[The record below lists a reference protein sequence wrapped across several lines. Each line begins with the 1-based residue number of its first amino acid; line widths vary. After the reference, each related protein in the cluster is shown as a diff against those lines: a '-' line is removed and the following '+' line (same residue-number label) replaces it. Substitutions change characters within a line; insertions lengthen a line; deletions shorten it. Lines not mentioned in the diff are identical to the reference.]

1 MKNLN
6 FLFFPSLRKFQASYK
21 LCARNQR
28 PNPNIYLLLC
38 PSLQRIEDVEMG
50 RFPRLCG

>member
-6 FLFFPSLRKFQASYK
+6 FLFFSSLRKFQASYK
-21 LCARNQR
+21 LCASNQR
-28 PNPNIYLLLC
+28 PNPNIYLLLY
-38 PSLQRIEDVEMG
+38 PALQRIEDVEMG